1 MTSYDD
7 WNMTFHDESN
17 ETSANVTSNHTS
29 ANVTSHNEI
38 ETHIYS
44 ENFKKQG
51 SYEIVHFDDKRA
63 EVC

>member
-1 MTSYDD
+1 MDYKDYLTSYYD
-7 WNMTFHDESN
+7 WNMTSYDESN
-17 ETSANVTSNHTS
+17 ETSANVTS
-29 ANVTSHNEI
+29 HNET

>member
-1 MTSYDD
+1 MTSYDDLNMTSYDD
-7 WNMTFHDESN
+7 WNMTSYDESN
-17 ETSANVTSNHTS
+17 ETS